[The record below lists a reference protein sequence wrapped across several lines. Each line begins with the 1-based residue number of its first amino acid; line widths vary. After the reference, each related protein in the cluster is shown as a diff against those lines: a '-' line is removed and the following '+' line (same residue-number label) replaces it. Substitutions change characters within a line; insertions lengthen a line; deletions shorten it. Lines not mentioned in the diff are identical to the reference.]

1 MKGQLNIAIIC
12 AIARICSKHFSP
24 NAMKEK
30 PLIQIKAGY
39 SPSKS
44 KKLKADAVP
53 TKYLTPRK
61 VSI

>member
-12 AIARICSKHFSP
+12 AITRKHFSP

-39 SPSKS
+39 SPCKS